1 MFKTIR
7 EKLQKKQ
14 EYKKQE
20 AFERGYGYA
29 MTELLL
35 HKKLV
40 EDVIIGF
47 IDYNEFD
54 KGVEIAIHDYEQ
66 MKDRELRLNM
76 QVKILKNA
84 CKLQLAN
91 LQNQLFKMN
100 ENEPDCIREEL
111 NALIKELEQKV
122 SDEKHKE

>member
-1 MFKTIR
+1 MFKTIQD
-7 EKLQKKQ
+7 KLQKRK

-29 MTELLL
+29 MTEILFNR
-35 HKKLV
+35 KLV
-40 EDVIIGF
+40 TEVIIGF

-54 KGVEIAIHDYEQ
+54 KGVETAIKDYENI
-66 MKDRELRLNM
+66 KARELRLNM
-76 QVKILKNA
+76 QVEILKNA

-91 LQNQLFKMN
+91 LQNQLFKMH
-100 ENEPDCIREEL
+100 EDEPEFVREEL

-122 SDEKHKE
+122 SDEKN